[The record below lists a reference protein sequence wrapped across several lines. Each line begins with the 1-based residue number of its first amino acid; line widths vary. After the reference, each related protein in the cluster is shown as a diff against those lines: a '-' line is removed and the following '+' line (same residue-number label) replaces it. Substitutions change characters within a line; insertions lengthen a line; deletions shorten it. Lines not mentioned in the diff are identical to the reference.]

1 MNIHIHIQV
10 GSIEFYYLAL
20 NKKPTPMHTEHPYT
34 FESQRTVS

>member
-1 MNIHIHIQV
+1 MNIHIQV
-10 GSIEFYYLAL
+10 GSIELYYLAL